1 MVSLIQSN
9 YRGMGSGISVPG
21 LGFTFQDRGEMFTFE
36 PGHANVYAP
45 GKRPFHTIIPGFVTK
60 DGDAVMTLGLMGG
73 SMQPQG
79 HTQLMVRMADYGQ
92 NPQAAIDAP
101 RFRIA
106 QGMEINFEPEFSA
119 STLEEL
125 TRRGH
130 KVTALP
136 RGYMDFGCSQL
147 IRRLDD
153 GYFAGADSRRDSL
166 AVGF

>member
-1 MVSLIQSN
+1 MMVSFIQSN
-9 YRGMGSGISVPG
+9 YMGFGSGCVEPHYGISLQNRGHGFGLLPG
-21 LGFTFQDRGEMFTFE
+21 
-36 PGHANVYAP
+36 ANQVAP

-73 SMQPQG
+73 SMQAQG

-101 RFRIA
+101 RFRIMA
-106 QGMEINFEPEFSA
+106 GLEINFEPEFSA
-119 STLEEL
+119 KTLEDL
-125 TRRGH
+125 ARRGH
-130 KVTALP
+130 QVVALP
-136 RGYMDFGCSQL
+136 KGYMDFGSSQL
-147 IRRLDD
+147 IRRLED